1 MNHKNH
7 KKTMLP
13 IWDSMVF
20 VFLSSKYYSDD
31 GSFHANLLSS
41 CNCGMAQDRAALHS
55 LAFSSTPFLFC
66 PLGEDTQI

>member
-1 MNHKNH
+1 
-7 KKTMLP
+7 MLSKMG
-13 IWDSMVF
+13 SMVF
-20 VFLSSKYYSDD
+20 MFLSSKNYSDG

-55 LAFSSTPFLFC
+55 FAFSSIPFLFC